1 MKYRYRTQGTCSQA
15 IEFDVNDGV
24 VSNVMFYG
32 GCDGNLKGI
41 AQLVKG
47 LPFAVFTTLL
57 ADCFLVLLH
66 GLSVGE
72 VSLFLQCKKCA

>member
-15 IEFDVNDGV
+15 IEFDVNDGL

-41 AQLVKG
+41 AQLVEGEPVEKVISRLKG
-47 LPFAVFTTLL
+47 IKCGMKPTSCPDQL
-57 ADCFLVLLH
+57 AYALEQALK
-66 GLSVGE
+66 
-72 VSLFLQCKKCA
+72 Q